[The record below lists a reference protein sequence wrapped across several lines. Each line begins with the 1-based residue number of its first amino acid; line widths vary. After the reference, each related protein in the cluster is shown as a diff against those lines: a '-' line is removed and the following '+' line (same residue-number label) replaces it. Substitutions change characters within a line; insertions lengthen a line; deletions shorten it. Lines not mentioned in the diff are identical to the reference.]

1 MSSVKVMPSR
11 TKQKKKGIGEDA
23 LHLGPRKTG
32 LKQFCLMFR
41 FHRGICS
48 HRYTT
53 RTPQPYFFKT

>member
-11 TKQKKKGIGEDA
+11 TKQKQKGIGEDA

-41 FHRGICS
+41 FHRGIC
-48 HRYTT
+48 
-53 RTPQPYFFKT
+53 